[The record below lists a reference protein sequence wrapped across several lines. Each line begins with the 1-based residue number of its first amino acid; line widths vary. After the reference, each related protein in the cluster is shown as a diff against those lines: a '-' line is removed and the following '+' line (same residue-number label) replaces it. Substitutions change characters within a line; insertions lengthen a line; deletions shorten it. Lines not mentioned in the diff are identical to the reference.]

1 MGDKKY
7 MGMSLTDRLT
17 KAGALDAFSKAL
29 LEKDEPAALALLI
42 NVEFTHEQASDTVK
56 SLLLDPN
63 SYRNFSD

>member
-1 MGDKKY
+1 MNTKKY

-17 KAGALDAFSKAL
+17 QAGSLDAFSKAL
-29 LEKDEPAALALLI
+29 SEKDEATALAILI

-63 SYRNFSD
+63 NYRNFK